1 MNSRA
6 GSPFNRLLGQG
17 PAVLW
22 AMVVGGILWIFYG
35 YFRFMTP
42 QGPDAVWREDLQ
54 YSPIVSTELFLLY
67 NLPGVL
73 ALLLTAWAT
82 LSYLARLRTA
92 HTGLRRAAQILVLLA
107 GLFGLTAA
115 AGLVVLFAPPTMGG
129 ISLGVPALGLALFL
143 TGLAAIR
150 DGNGPYGRL
159 GLLGPL
165 LMLLG
170 VIGMIT
176 LPLQPLIYAMALL
189 PIAFG
194 TAEFALFGAG
204 WVVLGFSLRSRFAQ
218 GARTANA

>member
-1 MNSRA
+1 MNPRA

-17 PAVLW
+17 TAVLW
-22 AMVVGGILWIFYG
+22 VMVVGGILWIFHG

-42 QGPDAVWREDLQ
+42 QGPDSVWREDLQ
-54 YSPIVSTELFLLY
+54 YSLILSTELFLLY
-67 NLPGVL
+67 NLSGVL
-73 ALLLTAWAT
+73 ALLLTSWAT
-82 LSYLARLRTA
+82 LSYLPRLRTA
-92 HTGLRRAAQILVLLA
+92 NTGLKRAAQILALVA
-107 GLFGLTAA
+107 CLFGLIAA
-115 AGLVVLFAPPTMGG
+115 AGLVVRFVPPTEGG
-129 ISLGVPALGLALFL
+129 ISIGVPVLGLALFF
-143 TGLAAIR
+143 TGLAVIR

-176 LPLQPLIYAMALL
+176 LPVQPLIYAMALL

-204 WVVLGFSLRSRFAQ
+204 WVVLGFSLRSRYVQ